1 MKQKQN
7 HGHREQTYGCWGKD
21 GLGVWEQQM
30 KAIIHRMDKQKGPTV
45 YSTGNYILDPVINH
59 NGKNIFKK
67 ECIYV

>member
-1 MKQKQN
+1 MVVSFATSL
-7 HGHREQTYGCWGKD
+7 TYR
-21 GLGVWEQQM
+21 LASIEWEQQM

>member
-1 MKQKQN
+1 
-7 HGHREQTYGCWGKD
+7 
-21 GLGVWEQQM
+21 M

-59 NGKNIFKK
+59 DGKNIFKK